1 MCETFL
7 PAVEIDG
14 RDALTGFTERCRN
27 VQSRGGLARPAL
39 LVSQNHDVSRLTR
52 LLYRLH

>member
-1 MCETFL
+1 MGKTFL
-7 PAVEIDG
+7 PAVEVDG
-14 RDALTGFTERCRN
+14 RHALTGFEERDRN
-27 VQSRGGLARPAL
+27 VQSRGGLARAAL